1 MAHYPISVDLTNRR
15 CVVVGGGTVAQRKVE
30 TFLEFGAAVAV
41 VAPELTPRL
50 RELAS
55 EGAIEHIAGMYE
67 PANLDGA
74 FLAVAAT
81 DDPHTNRAVSAEAQ
95 RRGMLVN
102 VVDEPDLCTFFV
114 PAIVRQGDL
123 VIGVSTSGRSPAM
136 ARRIREELEALFG
149 SHYGELAELLGE
161 LRDEIKARYPD
172 MADRNRAYVRILDSD
187 VLDLLARGKKDE
199 AVQRALQCI
208 L

>member
-15 CVVVGGGTVAQRKVE
+15 CVVVGGGAVAQRKVE
-30 TFLEFGAAVAV
+30 TLVEFGATVTL
-41 VAPELTPRL
+41 VAPELTPAL
-50 RELAS
+50 RDLARN
-55 EGAIEHIAGMYE
+55 GQIEHAAGMYE

-81 DDPHTNRAVSAEAQ
+81 DDPEVNKAVFAEAQ

-123 VIGVSTSGRSPAM
+123 VIGVSTSGKSPAM
-136 ARRIREELEALFG
+136 ARRIREELEARFG
-149 SHYGELAELLGE
+149 AHYGELAGLLGE
-161 LRDEIKARYPD
+161 LRDEVKARYPD

-187 VLDLLARGKKDE
+187 ALDLLAKGRREE
-199 AVQRALQCI
+199 AVQRARQCI

>member
-1 MAHYPISVDLTNRR
+1 MAHYPISVDLRNRR

-30 TFLEFGAAVAV
+30 TLIEFGAAVAV

-55 EGAIEHIAGMYE
+55 KGVIEHMAGMYE

-81 DDPHTNRAVSAEAQ
+81 DDPETNKAVSAEAQ
-95 RRGMLVN
+95 RRGVLVN
-102 VVDEPDLCTFFV
+102 VVDRPDLCTFFV
-114 PAIVRQGDL
+114 PAIVRQGEL
-123 VIGVSTSGRSPAM
+123 VISVSTSGRSPAM
-136 ARRIREELEALFG
+136 ARRIREELEAGFG
-149 SHYGELAELLGE
+149 PQHGELAELLGD
-161 LRDEIKARYPD
+161 LRDEVKARYTD
-172 MADRNRAYVRILDSD
+172 MTDRNRAYVRILDSD
-187 VLDLLARGKKDE
+187 ALDLLAAGKKDE
-199 AVQRALQCI
+199 AVQRARKCI